1 MEDKIV
7 AVRTLIQATVV
18 ALVFLAVLL
27 LLYAAQVFLVIFSGI
42 LLAILFRSMA
52 LWISKKTRLPYL
64 WSLSI
69 ALIIPLLLIGSGIWL
84 IAPDISKQAAELAD
98 RIAQAAGQLQQ
109 KILQYEWVNRI
120 LAQTDRI
127 QKALPDGSDAA
138 SASAGFFSST
148 LGALGNF
155 VVALAIG
162 LFLAI
167 NPGIYMNGLLRL
179 VPLDKRNRTREVLQA
194 TGSALASWLMAKIVA
209 MAVIGVLT
217 TVGLWFIGIDLALV
231 LGIIAAILSFIPN
244 IGPVAAIIP
253 AALLALISG
262 PDKLAYVTILYVG
275 IQTFESYVLTPLLQ
289 QRMVDMPPALTIGM
303 QILFG
308 VLAGILGVIVATPLT
323 AAAMVMIRMWYVE
336 DMLGDRD
343 VQKGG

>member
-27 LLYAAQVFLVIFSGI
+27 LLYAAEVFLVIFSGI
-42 LLAILFRSMA
+42 LLAILFHSMA
-52 LWISKKTRLPYL
+52 HWTSKKTRLPYL
-64 WSLSI
+64 WSLSV
-69 ALIIPLLLIGSGIWL
+69 ALIVPLLLIGSGIWL
-84 IAPDISKQAAELAD
+84 IAPDVSEQAAELAD
-98 RIAQAAGQLQQ
+98 RIPQAAGQLQQ
-109 KILQYEWVNRI
+109 KILQYEWINRI
-120 LAQTDRI
+120 LAQADRI
-127 QKALPDGSDAA
+127 QESLPDGSDAA
-138 SASAGFFSST
+138 SVSAGFFSST

-155 VVALAIG
+155 LLALAIG
-162 LFLAI
+162 LFMAI

-179 VPLDKRNRTREVLQA
+179 VPVDKRNRTREVLQA
-194 TGSALASWLMAKIVA
+194 TGSALASWLIAKIIEMV
-209 MAVIGVLT
+209 VIGVLT
-217 TVGLWFIGIDLALV
+217 TIGLWFIGIDLALV

-244 IGPVAAIIP
+244 IGPVVAIIP

-289 QRMVDMPPALTIGM
+289 QRMVDIPPALTIGM
-303 QILFG
+303 QVLFG

-323 AAAMVMIRMWYVE
+323 VAAMVMIRMWYVE
-336 DMLGDRD
+336 DMLGDRNA
-343 VQKGG
+343 QKDG